1 MVDAYSQIHCLE
13 DIGMI
18 AGSYKVLYIDCYD
31 TDNAAVDLSKATAYG
46 CKFYYYGTATEAFSV
61 TGAAVSGVSNRMK
74 IEIASS
80 ATSSLGDCCLSYV
93 PYVTSGSNTTKYGKG
108 RIVVEA

>member
-31 TDNAAVDLSKATAYG
+31 TDNAAVNLSKATAYG
-46 CKFYYYGTATEAFSV
+46 CRFYYISFS
-61 TGAAVSGVSNRMK
+61 RRD
-74 IEIASS
+74 EIYP
-80 ATSSLGDCCLSYV
+80 DEVC
-93 PYVTSGSNTTKYGKG
+93 
-108 RIVVEA
+108 

>member
-1 MVDAYSQIHCLE
+1 MDAYSQIHCLE

-31 TDNAAVDLSKATAYG
+31 TDNAAVDLSKATACG
-46 CKFYYYGTATEAFSV
+46 CRFYYYGTSVEAFSV
-61 TGAAVSGVSNRMK
+61 SGAAVSGVSNRMK

-80 ATSSLGDCCLSYV
+80 ATSSFGDCCLSYV

>member
-18 AGSYKVLYIDCYD
+18 SGSYKVLYIDCYD

-46 CKFYYYGTATEAFSV
+46 CRFYYGTSVEAFSV
-61 TGAAVSGVSNRMK
+61 SGAAVSGVSNRMK